1 MKVGVGGL
9 CEHLATAFRAM
20 HSMHTAAHSIPV
32 LVIQATAKMVAG
44 WQALG
49 FCHGVLNT
57 DNFTLLGLALD
68 FGPCRSV
75 PIPAWSR
82 SLVLYVVKSDC
93 PLSIGT

>member
-1 MKVGVGGL
+1 
-9 CEHLATAFRAM
+9 
-20 HSMHTAAHSIPV
+20 
-32 LVIQATAKMVAG
+32 MVAS

-75 PIPAWSR
+75 SERLISGTVECQCLNGAGLPARLWYMFR
-82 SLVLYVVKSDC
+82 VYVKKILHPVSNVVAR
-93 PLSIGT
+93 